1 MATDNERETETL
13 DAYQELYV
21 YTMGRPKFI
30 LQHVV
35 DANMAQQAGG
45 ASKPIGVVF
54 ALAGLYLHLERGFTG
69 AQVQQA
75 HRVLGARKR
84 EWPSIPLPQRRGSIT
99 PRDVMAAPEGAARDA
114 AIDRWC
120 QSVWNEFQDS
130 RNTIIGLLQE
140 YKIV

>member
-1 MATDNERETETL
+1 MTKTL
-13 DAYQELYV
+13 DAYHELYA
-21 YTMGRPKFI
+21 YTMGRPRFI

-35 DANMAQQAGG
+35 DANIAQKASA
-45 ASKPIGVVF
+45 ASKPIGVIF

-75 HRVLGARKR
+75 HKILGERKR
-84 EWPSIPLPQRRGSIT
+84 EWPAIQLPEQRGVIT
-99 PRDVMAAPEGAARDA
+99 PRDVMALPEGAERDA

-130 RNTIIGLLQE
+130 RNIIIGLLQE
-140 YKIV
+140 YKII